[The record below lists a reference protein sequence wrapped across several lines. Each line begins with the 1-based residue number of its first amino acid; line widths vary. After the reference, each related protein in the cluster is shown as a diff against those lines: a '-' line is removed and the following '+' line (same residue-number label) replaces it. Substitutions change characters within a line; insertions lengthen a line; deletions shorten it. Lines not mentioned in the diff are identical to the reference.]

1 MLKDINQ
8 SIRKKL
14 KNKTKKMMFLA
25 MLFFSFVIIAVNSY
39 NRIEKINMDTKV
51 KTRKLYENIRKKSE
65 MVNMTLYDLK
75 SSNESL

>member
-25 MLFFSFVIIAVNSY
+25 VLFFSFVIIAVNSY
-39 NRIEKINMDTKV
+39 NRIEKINMEKGAVPDIDNKV
-51 KTRKLYENIRKKSE
+51 NLCY
-65 MVNMTLYDLK
+65 Y
-75 SSNESL
+75 SS